1 MIRRPEWKTSQ
12 QELLKLMVRS
22 GRDVTLTAL
31 IDWRNDGLLPPLA
44 NRGAGPGKGK
54 YYFWGEDN
62 IFEQACFVHD
72 LVQKSAWPFLFALPG
87 LLAVVVGWMQGRST
101 ELRVTSSE
109 LVATGNIGKW
119 LSTEVRV
126 PASEIKS
133 IGFRAG
139 GHGRRG
145 GLYAKH
151 GWKNTCLLPGLNPQ
165 QAGAI
170 ARTIFRR
177 FPDIGPEDDNPD
189 SLLFGMES
197 DLTVLGLTTPETTR
211 PSAQ

>member
-1 MIRRPEWKTSQ
+1 MDVFAKA
-12 QELLKLMVRS
+12 ELTTIDLHSELRFTVDRHV
-22 GRDVTLTAL
+22 GWLDL
-31 IDWRNDGLLPPLA
+31 IAVPLILFVVLDFA
-44 NRGAGPGKGK
+44 WTHPSS
-54 YYFWGEDN
+54 W
-62 IFEQACFVHD
+62 VHD

-133 IGFRAG
+133 IGFSAG

-151 GWKNTCLLPGLNPQ
+151 GWKNNCLLPGLHPQ

-177 FPDIGPEDDNPD
+177 FPDIGPEDHNPD

>member
-1 MIRRPEWKTSQ
+1 
-12 QELLKLMVRS
+12 
-22 GRDVTLTAL
+22 
-31 IDWRNDGLLPPLA
+31 
-44 NRGAGPGKGK
+44 
-54 YYFWGEDN
+54 
-62 IFEQACFVHD
+62 
-72 LVQKSAWPFLFALPG
+72 
-87 LLAVVVGWMQGRST
+87 
-101 ELRVTSSE
+101 
-109 LVATGNIGKW
+109 
-119 LSTEVRV
+119 
-126 PASEIKS
+126 
-133 IGFRAG
+133 
-139 GHGRRG
+139 
-145 GLYAKH
+145 LYAKH